1 MTNRRPGSRAVYGKI
16 TVYGAGHS
24 QFSVRALGRSE
35 SGDLLPPALEDVAR
49 GGRLL
54 AGYLDRPLFVENFS
68 APEVLDPLSHRSLDD
83 WNTFYQGGT
92 RLVKYLRFVGYNGLM
107 MSVLADGSAIYPS
120 RLVEPTPRYDTG
132 VFSSAG
138 HDPDRKDVL
147 ELLLRLF
154 DREGLTF
161 VPGLDFSSPLAE
173 LEDVRRAGGAR
184 RRGSNGSA
192 RTAAP
197 GWPPTAR
204 ARDWRPITTC
214 SIRACRRR
222 CCAWSASWRR
232 ATAATSR
239 LAASPC
245 SFRPRATRN
254 CRATTGVSTTRPS
267 PASNRRPAPALPGTG
282 AERFA
287 QRAQFL
293 AGEGHAAW
301 IAWRAATLAEFHRRL
316 RAEIVTAHQGA
327 RLYLAGGTMLE
338 SRQTQYRLRPTLPRR
353 ARLDEA
359 LAELGIRPQ
368 AYRGDSGIV
377 LLRPQRLA
385 PSSSPLAAR
394 AADLEINLAPEM
406 DRLVANGRQ
415 TGSLFYHEPQKA
427 RLASFDVKSP
437 FGAAN
442 TYTWLVS
449 EMSPSGDKNR
459 QRFVHSLATLD
470 AEEMFDG
477 GWMLALGQEE
487 ALGEVVSI
495 YRQLPAQPFETVA
508 GEIQPV
514 TIRTLSLGRQ
524 TYVYLVNDSPWAA
537 DVNVALDLP
546 AEARLEKIGQG
557 RGMAAIIRT
566 GVAASWKIHLRPY
579 DLAAARFSARTCGS
593 AIRRSSSP
601 SRCAT
606 PCSGESTTCGP
617 ASPRWAS
624 PSRST
629 CWRTRASKARS
640 TASRSPVGAAKSAW
654 AAAWR
659 STAGKAIAASNR
671 SS

>member
-173 LEDVRRAGGAR
+173 LEDVRRAGGRAGDGDRMGRRGRPHLAGRQPHAPGTGALLQRARSARAGGDVARGPRAGDALRQPRVVWR
-184 RRGSNGSA
+184 RRL
-192 RTAAP
+192 AAF
-197 GWPPTAR
+197 GR
-204 ARDWRPITTC
+204 GL
-214 SIRACRRR
+214 
-222 CCAWSASWRR
+222 R
-232 ATAATSR
+232 ATAGRR
-239 LAASPC
+239 LG
-245 SFRPRATRN
+245 F
-254 CRATTGVSTTRPS
+254 
-267 PASNRRPAPALPGTG
+267 RRPDHRPLRTGDRHPRSGTG

-316 RAEIVTAHQGA
+316 RAEIVTAHPGA

-579 DLAAARFSARTCGS
+579 DLAAARFSAGRAGPQS
-593 AIRRSSSP
+593 AGRHRRAGARRPAAANRRPVGPRRRAGQAPADQRAGERGLRRRGRRRADRRLERRS
-601 SRCAT
+601 RHGRRRGA
-606 PCSGESTTCGP
+606 
-617 ASPRWAS
+617 R
-624 PSRST
+624 R
-629 CWRTRASKARS
+629 RAK
-640 TASRSPVGAAKSAW
+640 P
-654 AAAWR
+654 
-659 STAGKAIAASNR
+659 
-671 SS
+671 